1 MSAVGS
7 ETGTWHFITRDL
19 DFLLK
24 NSHMCVYSLFLA
36 YTHAHTHTHTL
47 TLLIV
52 IPLLY
57 LSFLHFWNM
66 TAEPRFLPK
75 FPSILRAPIIEASVP
90 SSEGLCRGDINQAES
105 PKMTQNRLGLQCLL
119 TIWDPGFWSPLGLHC
134 CSFWYRLIVWEFF
147 LFLILLFSWLEG
159 FRQV

>member
-57 LSFLHFWNM
+57 LSFLHF
-66 TAEPRFLPK
+66 
-75 FPSILRAPIIEASVP
+75 
-90 SSEGLCRGDINQAES
+90 
-105 PKMTQNRLGLQCLL
+105 
-119 TIWDPGFWSPLGLHC
+119 
-134 CSFWYRLIVWEFF
+134 
-147 LFLILLFSWLEG
+147 
-159 FRQV
+159 